1 MTIGFICWTLLGG
14 FLSRSS
20 TLYVRNKA
28 IMMQGEVR
36 HTDVILLDLSELV
49 IHFFHQAVLIVLVC
63 IVYKTIQS
71 TYALWSLLGLLVV
84 ILNGLWF
91 TIVVAILGA
100 RFHDL
105 TQLMTSVSSILFLA
119 TPIIWMPAVGRD
131 GSVGGRGNILE
142 TYMDFNPF
150 YHFLEIIRAPLM
162 NNPITPLTI
171 IVVSSVSVVGF
182 IMATF
187 VYYRYR
193 HMVVLWT

>member
-1 MTIGFICWTLLGG
+1 
-14 FLSRSS
+14 
-20 TLYVRNKA
+20 
-28 IMMQGEVR
+28 
-36 HTDVILLDLSELV
+36 
-49 IHFFHQAVLIVLVC
+49 
-63 IVYKTIQS
+63 
-71 TYALWSLLGLLVV
+71 
-84 ILNGLWF
+84 
-91 TIVVAILGA
+91 
-100 RFHDL
+100 
-105 TQLMTSVSSILFLA
+105 
-119 TPIIWMPAVGRD
+119 MPAVGRD